1 MAYSKKSTARGRK
14 PVSRGRSPGVRARKP
29 ARRSSASRSS
39 AGGARTVKIV
49 IEHVQAAPAMASAM
63 PFGIDAPQT
72 GPRKGQF

>member
-1 MAYSKKSTARGRK
+1 MAYTKKSSPRGRK
-14 PVSRGRSPGVRARKP
+14 PVSRGRSANTRARKP

-39 AGGARTVKIV
+39 AGNARTVKIV
-49 IEHVQAAPAMASAM
+49 IEHVQAAPTMASAM